1 MKRLTLLRHAKSGW
15 DDPVKRDFD
24 RPLNKKGERAAA
36 LMGRFAHDQNMSFDL
51 LIASPAVRVVETL
64 DHFIGGFGQDIETT
78 WDRRVY
84 LASSAT
90 LLDVLHSAPE
100 TADLL
105 LLAGHNPGLEDLI
118 LDLVPE
124 NGRDDVL
131 RDEVEAKLPTASL
144 ATLEFPVD
152 RWSEI
157 KAGTA
162 NLISFTRPRDLDAA
176 LGPETF

>member
-24 RPLNKKGERAAA
+24 RPLNEKGERAAA
-36 LMGRFAHDQNMSFDL
+36 LMGRFAQDQDMSFDL

-64 DHFIGGFGQDIETT
+64 DHFIGGYGRDIETM
-78 WDRRVY
+78 WDRRIY

-90 LLDVLHSAPE
+90 LLDVLHGTPDGAE
-100 TADLL
+100 AILFV
-105 LLAGHNPGLEDLI
+105 GHNPGLEDLV
-118 LDLVPE
+118 LDLVPDK
-124 NGRDDVL
+124 GRDDVL

-144 ATLEFPVD
+144 VTIEFDVD
-152 RWSEI
+152 HWSEVR
-157 KAGTA
+157 ADTGR
-162 NLISFTRPRDLDAA
+162 LISFTRPRDLDAA